1 MKFFFY
7 VIRSVEMVWHPFNG
21 ISTKEAFEAII
32 EAEVD
37 IGEWEPK
44 KDKVWLRLI
53 NKKEK
58 AGKYCYFRKEQ

>member
-1 MKFFFY
+1 
-7 VIRSVEMVWHPFNG
+7 MVWHPFNG

-53 NKKEK
+53 NKMEQ
-58 AGKYCYFRKEQ
+58 AGV